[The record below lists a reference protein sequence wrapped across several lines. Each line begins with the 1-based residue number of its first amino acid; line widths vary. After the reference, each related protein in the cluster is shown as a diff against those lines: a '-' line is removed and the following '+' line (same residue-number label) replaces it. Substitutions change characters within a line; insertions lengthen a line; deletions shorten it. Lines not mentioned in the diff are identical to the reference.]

1 MRRTAGFKTRAST
14 YSIGLAPTAR
24 ATCRACKC
32 GVGKGEIRIVT
43 HAFVRPGRSHD
54 FVCHLKCATSALVK
68 AMVGV
73 HGSVECVPVAKEV
86 DGEKWR
92 VACGQLERIVK

>member
-43 HAFVRPGRSHD
+43 HAFLRPGRSHD

-73 HGSVECVPVAKEV
+73 HGSVKRVPTAKGI
-86 DGEKWR
+86 DGEELR
-92 VACGQLERIVK
+92 VVCEELERKAA